1 MGGAGAG
8 SVEQAHAS
16 GLEHVGRPGNGDPSA
31 SRPGRHARRATGGRK
46 AYLGAT
52 AGLGIEANSG
62 MEELRVRQLGI
73 GRIATTGGVALLLLA
88 LAGPAAA
95 AVDLGNLS
103 ADDMRALQRILET
116 ERTNAS
122 KRLPSGMSVTVI
134 KTQTSPRVCRIF
146 RIGRQG
152 QEGQAVGCR
161 IGAQRWA
168 LNASIDAARAVPVEP
183 SPQEPVAVRPKV
195 VAQSRPVQN
204 SEDDGVEEAG
214 ATPAPAVSA
223 RSAAPAPAPV
233 PDAGRAP
240 AETQVAALPRAPFQ
254 APRPLARPE
263 SPDPEPAAA
272 GPTQAPVPRARPT
285 VGGPAPAATAAP
297 PPAAPVVE
305 IDPSLRVL
313 TSPPAVPP
321 PLPRPG
327 STQPAAVAAVP
338 AGPAPAAAPPT
349 TPAAPEAA
357 AAPAAPAVSP
367 APNPVA
373 AAPAPKAPESL
384 IDVPPAAFAQTP
396 AVEALL
402 PRTDAMATVPA
413 PFTVP
418 PPRSRPVVA
427 AARPAQSV
435 VTPATRPPPPA
446 AADVP
451 VPRRRPG

>member
-1 MGGAGAG
+1 
-8 SVEQAHAS
+8 
-16 GLEHVGRPGNGDPSA
+16 
-31 SRPGRHARRATGGRK
+31 
-46 AYLGAT
+46 
-52 AGLGIEANSG
+52 
-62 MEELRVRQLGI
+62 VRQLGI
-73 GRIATTGGVALLLLA
+73 GRIATTGGAVALLLLA

-122 KRLPSGMSVTVI
+122 KRLPSGLSVTVI
-134 KTQTSPRVCRIF
+134 KTQTSPRVCRVF

-168 LNASIDAARAVPVEP
+168 LNASIDAAQAAPVDP
-183 SPQEPVAVRPKV
+183 SPEQPAVRPKV

-204 SEDDGVEEAG
+204 SEDEGVEEAG
-214 ATPAPAVSA
+214 ATPAPAAPA
-223 RSAAPAPAPV
+223 RSAAPQPV
-233 PDAGRAP
+233 PEAVRAPP

-254 APRPLARPE
+254 GPKPLARPDAPGAE
-263 SPDPEPAAA
+263 TPAA
-272 GPTQAPVPRARPT
+272 GPTQAPIPRARP
-285 VGGPAPAATAAP
+285 VAGGPAPAATASP
-297 PPAAPVVE
+297 QPAAPPVVE
-305 IDPSLRVL
+305 TDPSLRVL

-321 PLPRPG
+321 PLSRPG
-327 STQPAAVAAVP
+327 PTQPTA
-338 AGPAPAAAPPT
+338 
-349 TPAAPEAA
+349 AA
-357 AAPAAPAVSP
+357 AAPAGPTPAATPVAPAPPAAP
-367 APNPVA
+367 APAASPPPNSVA
-373 AAPAPKAPESL
+373 AAPAPKEPESL
-384 IDVPPAAFAQTP
+384 INVPPAAFAQTP

-427 AARPAQSV
+427 AAHPTQGVAP
-435 VTPATRPPPPA
+435 PATRPRPA
-446 AADVP
+446 GATDVP

>member
-1 MGGAGAG
+1 MK
-8 SVEQAHAS
+8 EW
-16 GLEHVGRPGNGDPSA
+16 
-31 SRPGRHARRATGGRK
+31 
-46 AYLGAT
+46 
-52 AGLGIEANSG
+52 
-62 MEELRVRQLGI
+62 RVRQLGI
-73 GRIATTGGVALLLLA
+73 GRIATTGGAAALLLLA

-116 ERTNAS
+116 ERTNAA

-134 KTQTSPRVCRIF
+134 KTQTSPRVCRVF

-168 LNASIDAARAVPVEP
+168 LNASIDAAQAAPVDP
-183 SPQEPVAVRPKV
+183 SPEQPVVRPKV

-204 SEDDGVEEAG
+204 SEDEGVEEAG
-214 ATPAPAVSA
+214 ATPAPPAPV
-223 RSAAPAPAPV
+223 RSAAPQPV
-233 PDAGRAP
+233 PDAGRTPP

-254 APRPLARPE
+254 GPKPLARPDA
-263 SPDPEPAAA
+263 PDSEPAAA
-272 GPTQAPVPRARPT
+272 GPTQAPIPRARPVAGSPT
-285 VGGPAPAATAAP
+285 PAATASP
-297 PPAAPVVE
+297 QPAAPPVVE

-327 STQPAAVAAVP
+327 PAQPAAVAAAP
-338 AGPAPAAAPPT
+338 AEPVVAAPVAPAP
-349 TPAAPEAA
+349 
-357 AAPAAPAVSP
+357 PAAPAP
-367 APNPVA
+367 ATPNPVA
-373 AAPAPKAPESL
+373 AAPAPKEPESL
-384 IDVPPAAFAQTP
+384 INVPPAAFAQTP

-402 PRTDAMATVPA
+402 PRTDAAATVPA

-427 AARPAQSV
+427 AAHPAQGV
-435 VTPATRPPPPA
+435 APPATRPPPPA
-446 AADVP
+446 AVDVP

>member
-1 MGGAGAG
+1 MAAT
-8 SVEQAHAS
+8 
-16 GLEHVGRPGNGDPSA
+16 VG
-31 SRPGRHARRATGGRK
+31 
-46 AYLGAT
+46 
-52 AGLGIEANSG
+52 SG

-73 GRIATTGGVALLLLA
+73 GRIATTGGVAALLLLA

-168 LNASIDAARAVPVEP
+168 LNASIDAAQAVPVEP

-214 ATPAPAVSA
+214 AT
-223 RSAAPAPAPV
+223 AAPAAPARIAPPPAIEV
-233 PDAGRAP
+233 GRAPPQPAPDAGRAP

-254 APRPLARPE
+254 APRPQARPDV
-263 SPDPEPAAA
+263 PAAEPAAA

-285 VGGPAPAATAAP
+285 VGGPAPAAT
-297 PPAAPVVE
+297 V
-305 IDPSLRVL
+305 
-313 TSPPAVPP
+313 
-321 PLPRPG
+321 
-327 STQPAAVAAVP
+327 
-338 AGPAPAAAPPT
+338 
-349 TPAAPEAA
+349 
-357 AAPAAPAVSP
+357 
-367 APNPVA
+367 
-373 AAPAPKAPESL
+373 
-384 IDVPPAAFAQTP
+384 
-396 AVEALL
+396 
-402 PRTDAMATVPA
+402 
-413 PFTVP
+413 
-418 PPRSRPVVA
+418 
-427 AARPAQSV
+427 
-435 VTPATRPPPPA
+435 
-446 AADVP
+446 
-451 VPRRRPG
+451 